1 MTTART
7 IKRYANRKLYDTRD
21 SRYVTL
27 DHIAAMVRAGD
38 DVRVVENTTRA
49 DLTTA
54 TLAQIIFEE
63 EKKTPRLSV
72 AGLRKIIQGG
82 MPAAAPSPRRP
93 PPGRRV
99 PPAAGLGGLGRH
111 RRRRRLTLGRARRR
125 RGTASLREPSRSVL
139 GLEVEAGRERE
150 RLLRAAAVGGPV
162 GLRVV
167 AAAAGRD
174 EVDLGGQE
182 QHRQLQLEAAEQ
194 ALAGDDVLVG
204 KGEVG
209 VQVVVRRRP
218 ATAAHSGRRR
228 RGRRGCD
235 A

>member
-82 MPAAAPSPRRP
+82 MPAAA
-93 PPGRRV
+93 GA
-99 PPAAGLGGLGRH
+99 PPAAAGAPPAAPGAGSAGSGGVG
-111 RRRRRLTLGRARRR
+111 G
-125 RGTASLREPSRSVL
+125 
-139 GLEVEAGRERE
+139 
-150 RLLRAAAVGGPV
+150 AAA
-162 GLRVV
+162 
-167 AAAAGRD
+167 
-174 EVDLGGQE
+174 
-182 QHRQLQLEAAEQ
+182 
-194 ALAGDDVLVG
+194 
-204 KGEVG
+204 
-209 VQVVVRRRP
+209 
-218 ATAAHSGRRR
+218 
-228 RGRRGCD
+228 
-235 A
+235 

>member
-63 EKKTPRLSV
+63 EKKAPRLSV

-82 MPAAAPSPRRP
+82 MPAAAPTSSAA
-93 PPGRRV
+93 
-99 PPAAGLGGLGRH
+99 PAAGTPVPPVGSAGSAGSGGVG
-111 RRRRRLTLGRARRR
+111 G
-125 RGTASLREPSRSVL
+125 
-139 GLEVEAGRERE
+139 
-150 RLLRAAAVGGPV
+150 AAA
-162 GLRVV
+162 
-167 AAAAGRD
+167 
-174 EVDLGGQE
+174 
-182 QHRQLQLEAAEQ
+182 
-194 ALAGDDVLVG
+194 
-204 KGEVG
+204 
-209 VQVVVRRRP
+209 
-218 ATAAHSGRRR
+218 
-228 RGRRGCD
+228 
-235 A
+235 

>member
-82 MPAAAPSPRRP
+82 MPAANGA
-93 PPGRRV
+93 
-99 PPAAGLGGLGRH
+99 PPAAAGAPPASPGTGSAGAGGVG
-111 RRRRRLTLGRARRR
+111 G
-125 RGTASLREPSRSVL
+125 
-139 GLEVEAGRERE
+139 
-150 RLLRAAAVGGPV
+150 AAA
-162 GLRVV
+162 
-167 AAAAGRD
+167 
-174 EVDLGGQE
+174 
-182 QHRQLQLEAAEQ
+182 
-194 ALAGDDVLVG
+194 
-204 KGEVG
+204 
-209 VQVVVRRRP
+209 
-218 ATAAHSGRRR
+218 
-228 RGRRGCD
+228 
-235 A
+235 

>member
-82 MPAAAPSPRRP
+82 MPGASAPPAPAAPPANASVTSTPMGSSGSGGVGGAAA
-93 PPGRRV
+93 
-99 PPAAGLGGLGRH
+99 
-111 RRRRRLTLGRARRR
+111 
-125 RGTASLREPSRSVL
+125 
-139 GLEVEAGRERE
+139 
-150 RLLRAAAVGGPV
+150 
-162 GLRVV
+162 
-167 AAAAGRD
+167 
-174 EVDLGGQE
+174 
-182 QHRQLQLEAAEQ
+182 
-194 ALAGDDVLVG
+194 
-204 KGEVG
+204 
-209 VQVVVRRRP
+209 
-218 ATAAHSGRRR
+218 
-228 RGRRGCD
+228 
-235 A
+235 

>member
-38 DVRVVENTTRA
+38 DVRVVDNTTRA

-82 MPAAAPSPRRP
+82 MPAAAPAA
-93 PPGRRV
+93 
-99 PPAAGLGGLGRH
+99 PAAG
-111 RRRRRLTLGRARRR
+111 APPAPA
-125 RGTASLREPSRSVL
+125 GTAGSGGV
-139 GLEVEAGRERE
+139 GG
-150 RLLRAAAVGGPV
+150 AAA
-162 GLRVV
+162 
-167 AAAAGRD
+167 
-174 EVDLGGQE
+174 
-182 QHRQLQLEAAEQ
+182 
-194 ALAGDDVLVG
+194 
-204 KGEVG
+204 
-209 VQVVVRRRP
+209 
-218 ATAAHSGRRR
+218 
-228 RGRRGCD
+228 
-235 A
+235 

>member
-82 MPAAAPSPRRP
+82 MPGASTPPVASPVGGTPPPAAPS
-93 PPGRRV
+93 
-99 PPAAGLGGLGRH
+99 AAGSGGLGG
-111 RRRRRLTLGRARRR
+111 
-125 RGTASLREPSRSVL
+125 
-139 GLEVEAGRERE
+139 
-150 RLLRAAAVGGPV
+150 AAA
-162 GLRVV
+162 
-167 AAAAGRD
+167 
-174 EVDLGGQE
+174 
-182 QHRQLQLEAAEQ
+182 
-194 ALAGDDVLVG
+194 
-204 KGEVG
+204 
-209 VQVVVRRRP
+209 
-218 ATAAHSGRRR
+218 
-228 RGRRGCD
+228 
-235 A
+235 

>member
-38 DVRVVENTTRA
+38 DVRVVDNTTRA

-82 MPAAAPSPRRP
+82 MPAA
-93 PPGRRV
+93 
-99 PPAAGLGGLGRH
+99 PAA
-111 RRRRRLTLGRARRR
+111 
-125 RGTASLREPSRSVL
+125 P
-139 GLEVEAGRERE
+139 
-150 RLLRAAAVGGPV
+150 AVGGAAPPTGMAGGGV
-162 GLRVV
+162 GGAGG
-167 AAAAGRD
+167 AAA
-174 EVDLGGQE
+174 
-182 QHRQLQLEAAEQ
+182 
-194 ALAGDDVLVG
+194 
-204 KGEVG
+204 
-209 VQVVVRRRP
+209 
-218 ATAAHSGRRR
+218 
-228 RGRRGCD
+228 
-235 A
+235 

>member
-38 DVRVVENTTRA
+38 DVRVVDNTTRA

-82 MPAAAPSPRRP
+82 MPAAAPSSAAPAAGHARFRP
-93 PPGRRV
+93 PPARLAR
-99 PPAAGLGGLGRH
+99 AA
-111 RRRRRLTLGRARRR
+111 RRRRRLDGSRELDAEPRRTAHRAASRSRSPPTARTSAACRCGRRR
-125 RGTASLREPSRSVL
+125 RIG
-139 GLEVEAGRERE
+139 
-150 RLLRAAAVGGPV
+150 LRA
-162 GLRVV
+162 V
-167 AAAAGRD
+167 AAAAGGR
-174 EVDLGGQE
+174 ELDLGGHE
-182 QHRQLQLEAAEQ
+182 DA
-194 ALAGDDVLVG
+194 
-204 KGEVG
+204 
-209 VQVVVRRRP
+209 P
-218 ATAAHSGRRR
+218 TASA
-228 RGRRGCD
+228 
-235 A
+235 

>member
-82 MPAAAPSPRRP
+82 MPGAGAPSAP
-93 PPGRRV
+93 PAGAPPVGPGGSSV
-99 PPAAGLGGLGRH
+99 PPSGSFGG
-111 RRRRRLTLGRARRR
+111 
-125 RGTASLREPSRSVL
+125 GTA
-139 GLEVEAGRERE
+139 A
-150 RLLRAAAVGGPV
+150 
-162 GLRVV
+162 
-167 AAAAGRD
+167 
-174 EVDLGGQE
+174 
-182 QHRQLQLEAAEQ
+182 
-194 ALAGDDVLVG
+194 
-204 KGEVG
+204 
-209 VQVVVRRRP
+209 
-218 ATAAHSGRRR
+218 
-228 RGRRGCD
+228 
-235 A
+235 

>member
-82 MPAAAPSPRRP
+82 MPGASAPPVAGPVGGTPPSAPPSAA
-93 PPGRRV
+93 GTG
-99 PPAAGLGGLGRH
+99 GLGG
-111 RRRRRLTLGRARRR
+111 
-125 RGTASLREPSRSVL
+125 
-139 GLEVEAGRERE
+139 
-150 RLLRAAAVGGPV
+150 AAA
-162 GLRVV
+162 
-167 AAAAGRD
+167 
-174 EVDLGGQE
+174 
-182 QHRQLQLEAAEQ
+182 
-194 ALAGDDVLVG
+194 
-204 KGEVG
+204 
-209 VQVVVRRRP
+209 
-218 ATAAHSGRRR
+218 
-228 RGRRGCD
+228 
-235 A
+235 

>member
-82 MPAAAPSPRRP
+82 MPGMSSNGA
-93 PPGRRV
+93 
-99 PPAAGLGGLGRH
+99 PPAAVPSAGTPPVNAGSTGSTGAAGTGGVG
-111 RRRRRLTLGRARRR
+111 G
-125 RGTASLREPSRSVL
+125 
-139 GLEVEAGRERE
+139 
-150 RLLRAAAVGGPV
+150 AAA
-162 GLRVV
+162 
-167 AAAAGRD
+167 
-174 EVDLGGQE
+174 
-182 QHRQLQLEAAEQ
+182 
-194 ALAGDDVLVG
+194 
-204 KGEVG
+204 
-209 VQVVVRRRP
+209 
-218 ATAAHSGRRR
+218 
-228 RGRRGCD
+228 
-235 A
+235 

>member
-38 DVRVVENTTRA
+38 DVKVVDNTTRA

-82 MPAAAPSPRRP
+82 MAAFGGAP
-93 PPGRRV
+93 PPPPV
-99 PPAAGLGGLGRH
+99 SPPA
-111 RRRRRLTLGRARRR
+111 
-125 RGTASLREPSRSVL
+125 P
-139 GLEVEAGRERE
+139 
-150 RLLRAAAVGGPV
+150 PV
-162 GLRVV
+162 
-167 AAAAGRD
+167 A
-174 EVDLGGQE
+174 Q
-182 QHRQLQLEAAEQ
+182 
-194 ALAGDDVLVG
+194 
-204 KGEVG
+204 
-209 VQVVVRRRP
+209 P
-218 ATAAHSGRRR
+218 
-228 RGRRGCD
+228 
-235 A
+235 

>member
-1 MTTART
+1 MSTART

-82 MPAAAPSPRRP
+82 MPAAAPTS
-93 PPGRRV
+93 
-99 PPAAGLGGLGRH
+99 
-111 RRRRRLTLGRARRR
+111 
-125 RGTASLREPSRSVL
+125 
-139 GLEVEAGRERE
+139 
-150 RLLRAAAVGGPV
+150 
-162 GLRVV
+162 
-167 AAAAGRD
+167 AAAGTP
-174 EVDLGGQE
+174 VPPVAGSAGSGGVGG
-182 QHRQLQLEAAEQ
+182 AA
-194 ALAGDDVLVG
+194 A
-204 KGEVG
+204 
-209 VQVVVRRRP
+209 
-218 ATAAHSGRRR
+218 
-228 RGRRGCD
+228 
-235 A
+235 